1 MQEKIGPNSVITRS
15 TSVID
20 SDIDGETVMMSLQ
33 AGQYFGLEGIGQRIW
48 HLLESENRLQDIC
61 RRLMQEYEVS
71 EAQCE
76 RDVRAFL
83 TELLEQDIVAV
94 REPA

>member
-1 MQEKIGPNSVITRS
+1 MPEKIGPNSVITRS

-20 SDIDGETVMMSLQ
+20 SDIDGETVMMSLH

-61 RRLMQEYEVS
+61 RRLVQEYEVTD
-71 EAQCE
+71 AQCE